1 MLVFFPRWCV
11 LGAFCSFATAAFA
24 SPIIAPSHGQILA
37 PCSQNCSIFL
47 DGTRNL
53 KLTDSFAGVPFTQI
67 SNPTPNFGFSNQ
79 VYFLKFVVSNPGSTS
94 DFIVQVDYAPLQRI
108 DFFIPEE
115 GRMIQTGAALPFASR
130 PVPHR
135 TYVFPVQIPGGQ
147 SRTMFFRFE
156 SEGTLEFPILVMTA
170 DTFRDRIHEEQL
182 VLGLYYGILTVL
194 IVYNLI
200 LFFMVRD
207 RGYLY
212 YLLYVLGYGLIQTV
226 LNGFAYEYF
235 WPGSPYWNSKSLVFA
250 IGWAFFFGI
259 MFAREFLRSRRLVP
273 RLDKFLYVL
282 MLLLFFLMPAAFV
295 LPYNWS
301 IRAAAV
307 LALLF
312 TGSIFLTAFAC
323 VLRGYG
329 PARYFLV
336 AWFSLLVGV
345 TAYALKGL
353 GILPAN
359 FFTEYV
365 LQMGSAL
372 EMCLLSLGLADR
384 IRVNE
389 EERQKARQAAME
401 SSREKQAAK
410 LTAARLEIELLKK
423 NIQPH
428 FLMNSLNAA
437 TVWLEEDP
445 ATARR
450 LIEALSEEMR
460 LLLRVS
466 PEKVIP
472 ISDELALCRAHL
484 DVMGLRLEKKY
495 ELLVNGISGREMIPP
510 LVFHT
515 VIENGL
521 AHGLH
526 DKPGGVFSIE
536 KTEEPGF
543 EVFHIC
549 NDGDVSDRK
558 GTGTGMKYIASRL
571 AEAFPGKW
579 KLHHGPIEGGYKTSI
594 WIAID
599 PLEMHFTP

>member
-1 MLVFFPRWCV
+1 MSALFLALSLPVNVTRAEPLLKAPV
-11 LGAFCSFATAAFA
+11 HGHTAT
-24 SPIIAPSHGQILA
+24 
-37 PCSQNCSIFL
+37 PCSTGCAIHM
-47 DGTRNL
+47 DAGKTL
-53 KLTDSFAGVPFTQI
+53 KVTDSFSGISFTEI

-79 VYFLKFVVSNPGSTS
+79 VYFLKFRISNPGEYA
-94 DFIVQVDYAPLQRI
+94 DFMIQVDYAPLQRI
-108 DFFIPEE
+108 DFYIPEE
-115 GRMIQTGAALPFASR
+115 KKLVQTGAALPFHSR

-135 TYVFPVQIPGGQ
+135 TFVFPVHIPPGEA
-147 SRTMFFRFE
+147 RTILFRFE
-156 SEGTLEFPILVMTA
+156 SEGTLEFPILAMTA

-207 RGYLY
+207 PGYLY

-259 MFAREFLRSRRLVP
+259 MFAREFLRSGRLVP
-273 RLDKFLYVL
+273 RLDKFLYLL
-282 MLLLFFLMPAAFV
+282 MLLLFFLMPAAFI
-295 LPYNWS
+295 LPYNLS

-323 VLRGYG
+323 VMRGYG

-389 EERQKARQAAME
+389 EERQKASQAAME
-401 SSREKQAAK
+401 SSREKEAAK

-445 ATARR
+445 GTARR

-460 LLLRVS
+460 LLLRIS

-472 ISDELALCRAHL
+472 VSDEIALCRAHL
-484 DVMGLRLEKKY
+484 DVMGLRLEKQY
-495 ELLVNGISGREMIPP
+495 ALNVIGISGNETIPP

-515 VIENGL
+515 LIENGL
-521 AHGLH
+521 THGLH
-526 DKPGGVFSIE
+526 GRSGGVFSIE
-536 KTEEPGF
+536 KCSESGF
-543 EVFHIC
+543 DVFHIG
-549 NDGDVSDRK
+549 NDGEISNRK
-558 GTGTGMKYIASRL
+558 GTGTGMKYVASRL
-571 AEAFPGKW
+571 DEAYPGKW
-579 KLHHGPIEGGYKTSI
+579 KLDHGPIESGGYRTSI
-594 WIAID
+594 WIPVD
-599 PLEMHFTP
+599 PSPMQFTPDALK